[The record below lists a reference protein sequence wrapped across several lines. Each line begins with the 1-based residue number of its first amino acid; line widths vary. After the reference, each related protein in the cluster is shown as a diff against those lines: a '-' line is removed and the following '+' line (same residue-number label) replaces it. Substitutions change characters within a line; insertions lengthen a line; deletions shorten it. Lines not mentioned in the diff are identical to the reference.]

1 MIQRIQSL
9 FLVLVILCGLFLLLF
24 PFIAYPTYPPLLLRN
39 PMDILPIA
47 NYLSILVALIGLF
60 MYKNRKL
67 QIRFC
72 HVLVTL
78 NIILF
83 ASLLLFSNQLYDH
96 DFEKGKLQWPAYL
109 PIIAIIDAFIA
120 GRYIKKDEELVRSAD
135 RIR

>member
-1 MIQRIQSL
+1 MIQRTQSL
-9 FLVLVILCGLFLLLF
+9 FLFLVVLCGSFLLAV
-24 PFIAYPTYPPLLLRN
+24 PFIAYPTSPPLFLRN
-39 PMDILPIA
+39 PMDIIPIA
-47 NYLSILVALIGLF
+47 NYFSILLGVIAIFL
-60 MYKNRKL
+60 YKNRKL
-67 QIRFC
+67 QIRCC

-109 PIIAIIDAFIA
+109 PVIAIIDAFIA